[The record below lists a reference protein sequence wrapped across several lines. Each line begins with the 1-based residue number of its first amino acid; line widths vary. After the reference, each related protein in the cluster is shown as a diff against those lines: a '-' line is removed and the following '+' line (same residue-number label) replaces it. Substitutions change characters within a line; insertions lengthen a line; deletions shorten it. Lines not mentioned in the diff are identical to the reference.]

1 MHAPSDD
8 LRRHP
13 MVHDLLA
20 KCRFPATPVLRCAV
34 SGGPDSMALLALA
47 VASGARVEAHHV
59 HHHLRV
65 EADKDVIVIRRF
77 ADEHGVPVIEHH
89 VTVAPGANLE
99 ARAREARYGALPDV
113 ALTGHTADDRA
124 ETMLINLMRGAA
136 ASGLSSMQHERR
148 PLIALRRRDTH
159 DLCAALGIAV
169 VSDTMNDDPRFQRTR
184 VRGELV
190 PLLNDISGRDVV
202 PILVRQS
209 DIMADDERLLDEL
222 AATIDPTDARSVRD
236 APLPLAR
243 RALRKWLA
251 NPYPP
256 DVATIERVLS
266 VARGQATACDIGSG
280 RSVRRSQQRLSIIT
294 AREDDPESR
303 RDNVV

>member
-1 MHAPSDD
+1 
-8 LRRHP
+8 
-13 MVHDLLA
+13 
-20 KCRFPATPVLRCAV
+20 
-34 SGGPDSMALLALA
+34 MALLALA

-59 HHHLRV
+59 NHHLRTD
-65 EADKDVIVIRRF
+65 ADDDVNIIRRF
-77 ADEHGVPVIEHH
+77 ADEYAVDVVEHH

-99 ARAREARYGALPDV
+99 ARAREARYGVLPDD

-136 ASGLSSMQHERR
+136 AAGMSSMQRTRR
-148 PLIALRRRDTH
+148 PLLALRRRDTH
-159 DLCAALGIAV
+159 DLCAVLGIAV

-184 VRGELV
+184 VRSELV
-190 PLLNDISGRDVV
+190 PLLNDIAGRDVV

-256 DVATIERVLS
+256 DVATIERVLT
-266 VARGQATACDIGSG
+266 VARGEVTACDIGAG
-280 RSVRRSQQRLSIIT
+280 RSVRRSQQRLSIVT
-294 AREDDPESR
+294 AHVHDPGSR
-303 RDNVV
+303 RDDVV

>member
-1 MHAPSDD
+1 MRAPDD
-8 LRRHP
+8 VLVRHP
-13 MVHDLLA
+13 MVRELLT
-20 KCRFPATPVLRCAV
+20 KCRFPAAPVLRCAV

-59 HHHLRV
+59 HHHLR
-65 EADKDVIVIRRF
+65 ADADDDVVIIRRF
-77 ADEHGVPVIEHH
+77 ADAHAVSVIEHH
-89 VTVAPGANLE
+89 VAVAPGPNLE
-99 ARAREARYGALPDV
+99 ARARDARYGALPGD

-148 PLIALRRRDTH
+148 PLLALRRRDTH

-190 PLLNDISGRDVV
+190 PLLNDIAGRDVV

-209 DIMADDERLLDEL
+209 EIMKDDERLLDEL
-222 AATIDPTDARSVRD
+222 AATLDPTDARSVRD

-243 RALRKWLA
+243 RALRRWLA
-251 NPYPP
+251 SPYPP
-256 DVATIERVLS
+256 DVATIERVLA
-266 VARGQATACDIGSG
+266 VARGEAKACDIGAG
-280 RSVRRSQQRLSIIT
+280 RSVRRSQQRLTIVTSHG
-294 AREDDPESR
+294 DDPGSGDE
-303 RDNVV
+303 NVV